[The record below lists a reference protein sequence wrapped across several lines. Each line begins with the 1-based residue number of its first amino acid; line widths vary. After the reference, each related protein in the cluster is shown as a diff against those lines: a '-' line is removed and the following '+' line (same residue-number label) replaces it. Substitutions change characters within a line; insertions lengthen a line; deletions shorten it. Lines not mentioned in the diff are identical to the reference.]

1 MRRINNKYVLN
12 FHSSIYLY
20 IKAFYFCCV
29 LSDKG
34 YKRQYKQGLQGILKQ
49 STSDT

>member
-20 IKAFYFCCV
+20 IKAFYFFCL
-29 LSDKG
+29 LSGKG
-34 YKRQYKQGLQGILKQ
+34 YKVSKTGLTG
-49 STSDT
+49 DTEPIV